1 MTRSGCGLSEAMAT
15 RDLFLLASSI
25 LLMQFRNNVR
35 NIFKALILYD
45 NILFPEHMNMNLGS
59 SNGMSANSGG
69 SIAPPPPPPLSSSG
83 GGSGPSSLSPG
94 TIGGYN
100 SLQPGPQPQP
110 GGQGGQPPQGY
121 GGGGGGGVPPP
132 LSSSQ
137 SQSPADF
144 RYSGTELV
152 MLYDYKVC
160 SILIKIFLKTMLAKI
175 TFLRFCIL
183 QL

>member
-1 MTRSGCGLSEAMAT
+1 
-15 RDLFLLASSI
+15 
-25 LLMQFRNNVR
+25 
-35 NIFKALILYD
+35 
-45 NILFPEHMNMNLGS
+45 MNMNLGS
-59 SNGMSANSGG
+59 SNGMSATSGG

-100 SLQPGPQPQP
+100 SLQPGPQPP
-110 GGQGGQPPQGY
+110 SGGQGGQPPQGY
-121 GGGGGGGVPPP
+121 GGGGGGVPPP

-152 MLYDYKVC
+152 MLYDYKVRG
-160 SILIKIFLKTMLAKI
+160 ILIKIFFRTILVKMM
-175 TFLRFCIL
+175 FLRYPTIIKNFSFVYC
-183 QL
+183 